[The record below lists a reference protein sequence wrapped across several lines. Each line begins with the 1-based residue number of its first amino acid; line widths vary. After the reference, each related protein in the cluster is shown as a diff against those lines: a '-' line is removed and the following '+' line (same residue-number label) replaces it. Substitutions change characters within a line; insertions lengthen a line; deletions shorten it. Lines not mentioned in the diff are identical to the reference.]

1 MVISWKKF
9 RFFYF
14 WVWVGFRFG
23 LNWVGL
29 RFGSGLGLVW
39 VSYLSW
45 WFFLKYI
52 FLRIGRY
59 RLNRT
64 EVFENL
70 AFESPYLIII
80 NIRLG
85 SNANQFGMV
94 YASPEKIE
102 SLTINAKRRKGQVN
116 IDLLVYFTI
125 CCSDRPLFWAS
136 KFRKSIRH
144 WLTALLIG
152 RIMKTKSDAGN
163 TAAVSCNWRNNQQ
176 QTSNP
181 KTLRSNGKKVIIMS
195 QNKRWIMSYVQ
206 TQKLF
211 FGYFLDFWLLADLRP
226 IS

>member
-1 MVISWKKF
+1 MVILWKQF

-125 CCSDRPLFWAS
+125 CCSNRPLFWAS
-136 KFRKSIRH
+136 KFRKSIRY

-152 RIMKTKSDAGN
+152 RSREKYYMEDFTWGFSGKFQYQVFRSRPEVENMTVHASRVN
-163 TAAVSCNWRNNQQ
+163 TVY
-176 QTSNP
+176 P
-181 KTLRSNGKKVIIMS
+181 KNFIQIGLNV
-195 QNKRWIMSYVQ
+195 
-206 TQKLF
+206 F
-211 FGYFLDFWLLADLRP
+211 
-226 IS
+226 